1 MISMMF
7 VIVKVS
13 YLVNSLV
20 FSGLIIVISIFL
32 SRLINSIIPYTK
44 RVSEDIL
51 LKSNL
56 IAAAISYGIWTLQF
70 FILGMGL
77 GFFIPLIWHIILVSL
92 FFVINWIFTKKFIRA
107 ETEKSL
113 IGLEDRLKEKDEE
126 RKLIEESLK
135 KEKILLDIQDLVTY
149 FYTEEGIV
157 RAVEGVTFQIY
168 EDEVLGLVGETGC
181 GKSVTALSILQ
192 LIRSPGEIV
201 GGKVLFQGVD
211 LAKLS
216 GEEMRK
222 YRGDQ
227 ITMIFQD
234 PLNSLNPVMK
244 VGDQIIEVYL
254 NHKMDE
260 LYAEAGKSALKT
272 DVIKAD
278 LVSKKGIM
286 DLIKEKITTIT
297 IQSEDPNIKESSKN
311 LETIQPEEDELL
323 SLLSEEKVLKEELKE
338 IQKDINIFA
347 IARKWAAKV
356 IKDVGI
362 PDPDMI
368 LDRYPHELSGGMRQ
382 RVMIAIA
389 LSCSPKLLIADEPT
403 TALDVTIQA
412 QILLLMKRLQKN
424 FQTSIL
430 MITHDLGLISEICD
444 RVAVMYSGYIVEYG
458 SIFQLFKKPLHPYT
472 QGLITAIPRVEK
484 KVENLSIIP
493 GMVPNLIYPPS
504 GCRFHPRC
512 EYCFEPCNTINP
524 KQLEVELGYFVACH
538 LYDSTYKDLVPSEL
552 EQQKKIKEEG
562 LL

>member
-1 MISMMF
+1 MMF

-44 RVSEDIL
+44 RISEVIL

-278 LVSKKGIM
+278 LVSKKRIM

-297 IQSEDPNIKESSKN
+297 IQSGDPNIKESSKN
-311 LETIQPEEDELL
+311 LETIQLEEDELL

-338 IQKDINIFA
+338 VQKDINIFA

>member
-1 MISMMF
+1 MMF

-113 IGLEDRLKEKDEE
+113 IGLEDRLKEKEE
-126 RKLIEESLK
+126 EQKLIEERLK

-216 GEEMRK
+216 EEEMRK

-278 LVSKKGIM
+278 LVSKKRIM

-297 IQSEDPNIKESSKN
+297 IQSGDPNIKESSKN

-338 IQKDINIFA
+338 VQKDINIFA

>member
-1 MISMMF
+1 MMF
-7 VIVKVS
+7 VVVTVS

-20 FSGLIIVISIFL
+20 FPGLLIVISFFL
-32 SRLINSIIPYTK
+32 SRLINSIISFTK

-51 LKSNL
+51 LKSSL

-77 GFFIPLIWHIILVSL
+77 GFFIPLIWHIILVIL
-92 FFVINWIFTKKFIRA
+92 FFVINWIFTKKFVRD
-107 ETEKSL
+107 ETKKSL

-126 RKLIEESLK
+126 RKRIEESLK
-135 KEKILLDIQDLVTY
+135 KEKVLLDVQGLVTY

-211 LAKLS
+211 LLKLS
-216 GEEMRK
+216 GEEMRT

-260 LYAEAGKSALKT
+260 LYAEAGKSALKN
-272 DVIKAD
+272 DVIKTD
-278 LVSKKGIM
+278 LASKKGLM

-297 IQSEDPNIKESSKN
+297 IKSEDPNIKDSSKN
-311 LETIQPEEDELL
+311 LEKIELEEDELL

-338 IQKDINIFA
+338 IEKYINIFA

-362 PDPDMI
+362 ADPDAI

-412 QILLLMKRLQKN
+412 QILQLIKRLQKG
-424 FQTSIL
+424 FKTSIL

-458 SIFQLFKKPLHPYT
+458 TIFQLFKKPYHPYT
-472 QGLITAIPRVEK
+472 QGLIKAIPRVEK
-484 KVENLSIIP
+484 KVENLLTIP
-493 GMVPNLIYPPS
+493 GMVPNLIYPPG

-512 EYCFEPCNTINP
+512 EYCFEPCPTINP
-524 KQLEVELGYFVACH
+524 KQLEVEPGYFVACH
-538 LYDSTYKDLVPSEL
+538 LYDPAYKDLVPPVF

-562 LL
+562 L

>member
-1 MISMMF
+1 MMF
-7 VIVKVS
+7 VSVTVS

-20 FSGLIIVISIFL
+20 FSGLILIISIFL

-44 RVSEDIL
+44 RISEDIL

-56 IAAAISYGIWTLQF
+56 IAAAISYGIWTGQF
-70 FILGMGL
+70 FILGLGL
-77 GFFIPLIWHIILVSL
+77 GFFIPLIWHIILVGL
-92 FFVINWIFTKKFIRA
+92 FFVINWIFTKKIIRE
-107 ETEKSL
+107 ETKKSL
-113 IGLEDRLKEKDEE
+113 VGLKDRLKEKEEE
-126 RKLIEESLK
+126 RKRIEEGSK
-135 KEKILLDIQDLVTY
+135 KEKILLDVQDLVTY

-192 LIRSPGEIV
+192 LIRPPGETV
-201 GGKVLFQGVD
+201 GGKVRFQGVD
-211 LAKLS
+211 LLKLS
-216 GEEMRK
+216 GEEIRN

-260 LYAEAGKSALKT
+260 LYAEAGTSALKT
-272 DVIKAD
+272 DVIRAD
-278 LVSKKGIM
+278 LVSKKEIM
-286 DLIKEKITTIT
+286 DLIREKIIK
-297 IQSEDPNIKESSKN
+297 IESEEPNIKDSSKN
-311 LETIQPEEDELL
+311 LETIELDEDELL

-338 IQKDINIFA
+338 IKKDINVFA

-362 PDPDMI
+362 ADPDAI

-412 QILLLMKRLQKN
+412 QILELMKRLQN
-424 FQTSIL
+424 DFQTSIL

-458 SIFQLFKKPLHPYT
+458 SIFQLFKKP
-472 QGLITAIPRVEK
+472 
-484 KVENLSIIP
+484 
-493 GMVPNLIYPPS
+493 
-504 GCRFHPRC
+504 
-512 EYCFEPCNTINP
+512 
-524 KQLEVELGYFVACH
+524 
-538 LYDSTYKDLVPSEL
+538 
-552 EQQKKIKEEG
+552 
-562 LL
+562 

>member
-1 MISMMF
+1 MMF
-7 VIVKVS
+7 VSVTVS

-20 FSGLIIVISIFL
+20 FSGIIIVISIFV
-32 SRLINSIIPYTK
+32 SRLINSIIPFTK

-56 IAAAISYGIWTLQF
+56 IAAAISYGIWTGQF

-77 GFFIPLIWHIILVSL
+77 GFFFPLILHIILVGL
-92 FFVINWIFTKKFIRA
+92 FFVINWIFTRKFIRE
-107 ETEKSL
+107 ETKISL
-113 IGLEDRLKEKDEE
+113 IGLKDRLKKKEEE

-135 KEKILLDIQDLVTY
+135 KEKILLDVQDLVTY

-192 LIRSPGEIV
+192 LIRPPGETV

-211 LAKLS
+211 LLKKTR
-216 GEEMRK
+216 EEIRK

-244 VGDQIIEVYL
+244 VGHQIIEVYL
-254 NHKMDE
+254 NHKIDE
-260 LYAEAGKSALKT
+260 LYAEAGKFALET
-272 DVIKAD
+272 DEIKAD
-278 LVSKKGIM
+278 LASKKELM
-286 DLIKEKITTIT
+286 DMIKEKITTI
-297 IQSEDPNIKESSKN
+297 QLEDPNIKDGSKN
-311 LETIQPEEDELL
+311 LETMQLEEDELL
-323 SLLSEEKVLKEELKE
+323 GLLSEKKVLKEELSQTK
-338 IQKDINIFA
+338 KYTNIFA

-356 IKDVGI
+356 IKEVGI
-362 PDPDMI
+362 PDPDAI

-412 QILLLMKRLQKN
+412 QILQLMKRLQKD

-458 SIFQLFKKPLHPYT
+458 SIFKLFKKPLHPYT

-493 GMVPNLIYPPS
+493 GMVPNLIYPPD

-512 EYCFEPCNTINP
+512 EHCFEPCPTSNP
-524 KQLEVELGYFVACH
+524 KQLEVEPGYFVACH
-538 LYDSTYKDLVPSEL
+538 LYDPTYKDLFPPVL
-552 EQQKKIKEEG
+552 EQQNKIKEEG
-562 LL
+562 L

>member
-1 MISMMF
+1 MMF